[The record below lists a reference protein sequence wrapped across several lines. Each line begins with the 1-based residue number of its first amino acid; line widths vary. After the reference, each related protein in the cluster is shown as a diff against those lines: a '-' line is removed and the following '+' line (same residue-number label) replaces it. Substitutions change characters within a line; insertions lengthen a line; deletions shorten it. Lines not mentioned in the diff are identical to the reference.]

1 MRACLDFDKIEKTLR
16 IFVRCIWLQKIERD
30 MDF

>member
-1 MRACLDFDKIEKTLR
+1 MRACLDFEKIEKTLR
-16 IFVRCIWLQKIERD
+16 IFVRYIWLQKIERD